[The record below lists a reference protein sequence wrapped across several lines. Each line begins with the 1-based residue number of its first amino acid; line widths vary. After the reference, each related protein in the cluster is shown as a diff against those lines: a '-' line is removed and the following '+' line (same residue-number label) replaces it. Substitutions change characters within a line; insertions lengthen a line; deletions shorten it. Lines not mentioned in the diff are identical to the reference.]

1 MDRTKKRI
9 LFAGAYGI
17 ENAGDDLP
25 LIVLS
30 QRIKKILPSI
40 EFRALSRHPNVWE
53 ENKYGV
59 KMIKN
64 LEYESREDA
73 KGKWFKGLNFGDDK
87 EDIARVTK
95 EIKNCNLIVIGAG
108 NFLIDITIDIFRGP
122 VPLIALY
129 VFLAKMFHKP
139 VMLFGFSAGPLK
151 TQIGINLSR
160 WIIESADIVTV
171 RDMASQQFVENL
183 LYLPKK
189 IHQLPDPTLGVE
201 SLSQICIEKNI
212 IKEKI
217 NTKRKIIAIGLRDLS
232 SLFSHKV
239 TQEFL
244 KQLAKYINLMKRQYS
259 FLFIPQS
266 TYKEDDD
273 RLIAKKIVSLLDND
287 VEYTIIE
294 NRYDPMELIGFY
306 SICELTIAVRLHSA
320 VFSIIAR
327 TPVIAI
333 NYLPKVEGFMRSMG
347 VERNLLKVNR
357 CKMKD
362 LLRITEQIMA
372 NKKSIVKDISKRLR
386 RKKQLVNRYAEF
398 AISLLERE
406 G

>member
-1 MDRTKKRI
+1 MSITKKRI

-30 QRIKKILPSI
+30 KKIKNILPSI
-40 EFRALSRHPNVWE
+40 ELRALSRHPNVWE
-53 ENKYGV
+53 EKKYGV

-87 EDIARVTK
+87 EDIERVTK
-95 EIKNCNLIVIGAG
+95 EIKNCDLIIIGAG
-108 NFLIDITIDIFRGP
+108 NFLIDIAIDIFRGP
-122 VPLIALY
+122 VPLMALY
-129 VFLAKMFHKP
+129 VFLAKIFHKP

-171 RDMASQQFVENL
+171 RDMLTQQFVENL

-189 IHQLPDPTLGVE
+189 IYQLPDPTLGAEVP
-201 SLSQICIEKNI
+201 SQICLEENI
-212 IKEKI
+212 IKERI

-244 KQLAKYINLMKRQYS
+244 KQLVKYINLMKVQYS

-273 RLIAKKIVSLLDND
+273 RLIAKEIVSLLDND

-294 NRYDPMELIGFY
+294 NRYDPRELIGFY

-347 VERNLLKVNR
+347 LEHNLLKVNW

-362 LLRITEQIMA
+362 LLRITEQTIA
-372 NKKSIVKDISKRLR
+372 NEKNIVKDISKRLR
-386 RKKQLVNRYAEF
+386 SKKQLVNRYAEL